1 MGVEKYD
8 ELTRLV
14 AEARSQYL
22 EFEGGKKVAAMRA
35 RKLLQQIKKAA
46 QDCRIEIQEKK
57 KGPAGEAPKPPAPA
71 N

>member
-14 AEARSQYL
+14 SEARGQFL
-22 EFEGGKKVAAMRA
+22 EFQGGKKVAAMRA

-46 QDCRIEIQEKK
+46 QDCRIEIQGLKK
-57 KGPAGEAPKPPAPA
+57 PAEGGAPPVKP
-71 N
+71 